1 MKEWF
6 PSVGSSKKSQKQ
18 REDMKENDVVLTVDP
33 DTPRGKWSLGRVLEI
48 FRGTDVQIRVGKI

>member
-18 REDMKENDVVLTVDP
+18 REDEI
-33 DTPRGKWSLGRVLEI
+33 TPRGKWPLGRVLEI